1 MKGLP
6 TDRRPAH
13 CGLRHACNNRCPTP
27 TGHDQGGE
35 TLHALRELL
44 AERGTRSDAE
54 VMEALRQ
61 GLAADPAQSGAAATL
76 HALLQRYFALDED
89 ACTRSFASALRR
101 HRDTAQALMAML
113 SEDGETNVVQL
124 MGSLLEGRPRPS
136 GALAAALGTDGEAAS
151 LASRA
156 GGAVKA
162 AFEAFSGA
170 VRKTKDSEAEI
181 ELSLAWAAVEGSL
194 LDRVEQHAD
203 VLAFAHGPAHR
214 AAAARSKAL
223 DELVAGSSIG
233 AMLRALAAAPR
244 PRILARAAEWDIG
257 HAGAPAAEVEVV
269 VQHELHHT
277 PPGPA
282 ARLGP
287 AGAARQLA
295 ELYAAANGA
304 ELFVPLQHEPREAGL
319 RLIPDHEWDGEREHV
334 MTWLTLGGEEPPAW
348 AASLVPIATLPGD
361 ASRWVVPLEGP
372 LAGAV
377 LYSNEDVHEEQ
388 ARYASVAHFIAAL
401 RLCPE
406 QVLAVGGYASYAVPD
421 HAFMLYPQRYDEGA
435 EGDGVAGAGPAA

>member
-1 MKGLP
+1 M
-6 TDRRPAH
+6 
-13 CGLRHACNNRCPTP
+13 
-27 TGHDQGGE
+27 E
-35 TLHALRELL
+35 ALRELL
-44 AERGTRSDAE
+44 AERATKADAE
-54 VMEALRQ
+54 VLKALGE
-61 GLAADPAQSGAAATL
+61 GLAADPAESGPAASL
-76 HALLQRYFALDED
+76 HALLQRYFALDDD
-89 ACTRSFASALRR
+89 ARTRSFASALRR
-101 HRDTAQALMAML
+101 HRATAHTLMAML
-113 SEDGETNVVQL
+113 SDDGQADVARL

-136 GALAAALGTDGEAAS
+136 GALAAALGADSEAAS

-170 VRKTKDSEAEI
+170 VRRTRGSEAEI
-181 ELSLAWAAVEGSL
+181 ELSLAWAAVEASL

-214 AAAARSKAL
+214 AAAECSKAL
-223 DELVAGSSIG
+223 DDLVARAGIG
-233 AMLRALAAAPR
+233 AMLQALAAAR
-244 PRILARAAEWDIG
+244 LPRILARAAEWDIDN
-257 HAGAPAAEVEVV
+257 AGAPAARMAVA
-269 VQHELHHT
+269 VQHDLHHA
-277 PPGPA
+277 PPGPV
-282 ARLGP
+282 ARLGDGVP
-287 AGAARQLA
+287 ARQLS

-319 RLIPDHEWDGEREHV
+319 RLIPDHEWDGEREQV

-348 AASLVPIATLPGD
+348 AASLVPIASLPGD

-377 LYSNEDVHEEQ
+377 LYANEDVHEAR

-406 QVLAVGGYASYAVPD
+406 QVLGVGGYVSYVVPE
-421 HAFMLYPQRYDEGA
+421 HAFMLYPQAYEEGT
-435 EGDGVAGAGPAA
+435 EGGGLEAAMARRP